1 MFLQINSQIN
11 IRNNTQNTS
20 NNLKMISEL
29 LSFSMFQI
37 FKLKFNFTKKTLHAM
52 KKGNNTI
59 FDDRLA
65 ELQEGDIVSEWVGRV
80 VLRVEDDLGDLD
92 VLRRI
97 RTT

>member
-1 MFLQINSQIN
+1 MKFLHV
-11 IRNNTQNTS
+11 S
-20 NNLKMISEL
+20 N
-29 LSFSMFQI
+29 FQI
-37 FKLKFNFTKKTLHAM
+37 EIQFYQENIPAM
-52 KKGNNTI
+52 RKGNNTI